1 MKNIQFLQIDFNL
14 ITDTKITSNEF
25 RIYAYLL
32 SLYNDNKKCSYPS
45 LETIA
50 NKLNISLTT
59 VKKSIKRLAELGYM
73 KIEKKKADR
82 GFFNTYTS
90 FKNMIKNKINKKSS
104 KKAKDNKTKPVDSN
118 GEKPLDGQVHVDE
131 LLYSAA
137 SELQDNKVTPVDLK
151 EIELISNETG
161 LEKEKAEQLLK
172 IANTSRILEVYEY
185 SKDRANE
192 LFSYMFSAIK
202 KNWTIRKNYAP
213 APSIYVNNENIE
225 TGRGNYTSN
234 NSKRFKRQVTEEE
247 IRVAEELENDLLG
260 WY

>member
-1 MKNIQFLQIDFNL
+1 MKNIQFLQLDFNL
-14 ITDTKITSNEF
+14 ITDTRITSNEF

-90 FKNMIKNKINKKSS
+90 FKNMIKKKINKKSS
-104 KKAKDNKTKPVDSN
+104 KKAEDNKTTPVDSN

-131 LLYSAA
+131 LLDGATP
-137 SELQDNKVTPVDLK
+137 ELQANDFSIDPK
-151 EIELISNETG
+151 EIELVSNETG
-161 LEKEKAEQLLK
+161 LEENQAKELLK

-247 IRVAEELENDLLG
+247 IRKAEELESDLLA

>member
-73 KIEKKKADR
+73 KIEKKKTDR

-90 FKNMIKNKINKKSS
+90 FKNMIKKKINKKSS
-104 KKAKDNKTKPVDSN
+104 KKAK
-118 GEKPLDGQVHVDE
+118 
-131 LLYSAA
+131 A
-137 SELQDNKVTPVDLK
+137 NKVTPVDLK
-151 EIELISNETG
+151 EIEVISNETG

-172 IANTSRILEVYEY
+172 IAEPKKILEVYEY
-185 SKDRANE
+185 AKSRAKN
-192 LFSYMFSAIK
+192 LYSFMFKAIK
-202 KNWTIRKNYAP
+202 DNWNIQSVVSPVY
-213 APSIYVNNENIE
+213 ENIE

-247 IRVAEELENDLLG
+247 IRVAEELENDLLA
-260 WY
+260 WYQ

>member
-1 MKNIQFLQIDFNL
+1 MKNIQFLQLDFNL

-59 VKKSIKRLAELGYM
+59 VKKSIKRLTELGYM
-73 KIEKKKADR
+73 KIEKKKTDR

-90 FKNMIKNKINKKSS
+90 FKNMIKKKINKKSS
-104 KKAKDNKTKPVDSN
+104 KKAK
-118 GEKPLDGQVHVDE
+118 
-131 LLYSAA
+131 A
-137 SELQDNKVTPVDLK
+137 NKVTPVDLK

-172 IANTSRILEVYEY
+172 IAEPKKILEVYEY
-185 SKDRANE
+185 AKSRAKN
-192 LFSYMFSAIK
+192 LYSFMFKAIK
-202 KNWTIRKNYAP
+202 DNWNIQSVVSQVY
-213 APSIYVNNENIE
+213 ENIE
-225 TGRGNYTSN
+225 AGRGNYISN
-234 NSKRFKRQVTEEE
+234 NKKRFTKKFSEEE
-247 IRVAEELENDLLG
+247 IRKAEELENDLLG

>member
-73 KIEKKKADR
+73 KIEKKKTDR

-90 FKNMIKNKINKKSS
+90 FKNMIKKKINKKSS
-104 KKAKDNKTKPVDSN
+104 KKS
-118 GEKPLDGQVHVDE
+118 Q
-131 LLYSAA
+131 S
-137 SELQDNKVTPVDLK
+137 
-151 EIELISNETG
+151 
-161 LEKEKAEQLLK
+161 
-172 IANTSRILEVYEY
+172 
-185 SKDRANE
+185 
-192 LFSYMFSAIK
+192 
-202 KNWTIRKNYAP
+202 
-213 APSIYVNNENIE
+213 
-225 TGRGNYTSN
+225 
-234 NSKRFKRQVTEEE
+234 
-247 IRVAEELENDLLG
+247 
-260 WY
+260 

>member
-1 MKNIQFLQIDFNL
+1 MQFLKLSTDL
-14 ITDTKITSNEF
+14 ITDTNITSNEF

-73 KIEKKKADR
+73 KIEKKKTDR

-90 FKNMIKNKINKKSS
+90 FKNMIKKKINKKSS
-104 KKAKDNKTKPVDSN
+104 KKAK
-118 GEKPLDGQVHVDE
+118 
-131 LLYSAA
+131 A
-137 SELQDNKVTPVDLK
+137 NKVTPVDLK
-151 EIELISNETG
+151 EIEVISNETG

-172 IANTSRILEVYEY
+172 IAEPKKILEVYEY
-185 SKDRANE
+185 AKSRAKN
-192 LFSYMFSAIK
+192 LYSFMFKAIK
-202 KNWTIRKNYAP
+202 DNWNIQSVVSPVY
-213 APSIYVNNENIE
+213 ENIE

-247 IRVAEELENDLLG
+247 IRIAEELENDLLA
-260 WY
+260 WYQ

>member
-73 KIEKKKADR
+73 KIEKKKTDR

-90 FKNMIKNKINKKSS
+90 FKNMIKKKINKKLSE
-104 KKAKDNKTKPVDSN
+104 KAKDNKTTPVDSN

-131 LLYSAA
+131 LLDSATP
-137 SELQDNKVTPVDLK
+137 ELQDNKVTPVDPK
-151 EIELISNETG
+151 EVELISNETG

-172 IANTSRILEVYEY
+172 IAEPKKILEVYEY
-185 SKDRANE
+185 AKSRAKN
-192 LFSYMFSAIK
+192 LYSFMFKAIK
-202 KNWTIRKNYAP
+202 DNWNIQSVVSPVY
-213 APSIYVNNENIE
+213 ENIE
-225 TGRGNYTSN
+225 AGRGNYISN
-234 NSKRFKRQVTEEE
+234 NKKRFTKKFSEEE
-247 IRVAEELENDLLG
+247 IRKAEELENDLLG

>member
-73 KIEKKKADR
+73 KIEKKKTDR

-90 FKNMIKNKINKKSS
+90 FKNMIKKKINKKSS
-104 KKAKDNKTKPVDSN
+104 KKAK
-118 GEKPLDGQVHVDE
+118 
-131 LLYSAA
+131 A
-137 SELQDNKVTPVDLK
+137 NKVTPVDLK

-172 IANTSRILEVYEY
+172 IAEPKKILEVYEY
-185 SKDRANE
+185 AKSRAKN
-192 LFSYMFSAIK
+192 LYSFMFKAIK
-202 KNWTIRKNYAP
+202 DNWNIQSVVSPVY
-213 APSIYVNNENIE
+213 ENIE

-247 IRVAEELENDLLG
+247 IRVAEELENDLLA
-260 WY
+260 WYQ

>member
-59 VKKSIKRLAELGYM
+59 VKKSIKRLVELGYM
-73 KIEKKKADR
+73 KIEKKKTDR

-90 FKNMIKNKINKKSS
+90 FKNMIKKKINKKSS
-104 KKAKDNKTKPVDSN
+104 KKAK
-118 GEKPLDGQVHVDE
+118 
-131 LLYSAA
+131 A
-137 SELQDNKVTPVDLK
+137 NKVTPVDLK

-172 IANTSRILEVYEY
+172 IAEPKKILEVYEY
-185 SKDRANE
+185 AKSRAKN
-192 LFSYMFSAIK
+192 LYSFMFKAIK
-202 KNWTIRKNYAP
+202 DNWNIQSVVSPVY
-213 APSIYVNNENIE
+213 ENIE
-225 TGRGNYTSN
+225 VGRGNYISN
-234 NSKRFKRQVTEEE
+234 NKKRFTKKFSEDE
-247 IRVAEELENDLLG
+247 IRKAEELESDLLA

>member
-59 VKKSIKRLAELGYM
+59 VKKSIKRLTELGYM
-73 KIEKKKADR
+73 KIEKKKTDR

-90 FKNMIKNKINKKSS
+90 FKNMIKKKINKKSS
-104 KKAKDNKTKPVDSN
+104 KKAK
-118 GEKPLDGQVHVDE
+118 
-131 LLYSAA
+131 A
-137 SELQDNKVTPVDLK
+137 NKVTPVDLK

-172 IANTSRILEVYEY
+172 IAEPKKILEVYEY
-185 SKDRANE
+185 AKSRAKN
-192 LFSYMFSAIK
+192 LYSFMFKAIK
-202 KNWTIRKNYAP
+202 DNWNIQSVVSPVY
-213 APSIYVNNENIE
+213 ENIE
-225 TGRGNYTSN
+225 VGRGNYISN
-234 NSKRFKRQVTEEE
+234 NKKRFTKKFSEDE
-247 IRVAEELENDLLG
+247 IRKAEELENDLLG

>member
-1 MKNIQFLQIDFNL
+1 MKNIQFLQLDFNL
-14 ITDTKITSNEF
+14 ITDTRITSNEF

-73 KIEKKKADR
+73 KIEKK
-82 GFFNTYTS
+82 NTS

-137 SELQDNKVTPVDLK
+137 SELQDNEVTSVDLK

-172 IANTSRILEVYEY
+172 IAESKKILEVYEY
-185 SKDRANE
+185 AKSRAKN
-192 LFSYMFSAIK
+192 LYSFMFKAIK
-202 KNWTIRKNYAP
+202 DNWNIQSVVSPVY
-213 APSIYVNNENIE
+213 ENIE
-225 TGRGNYTSN
+225 TERGNYTSN

-247 IRVAEELENDLLG
+247 IRKAEELENALLG
-260 WY
+260 WV

>member
-59 VKKSIKRLAELGYM
+59 VKKSIKRLTELGYM
-73 KIEKKKADR
+73 KIEKKKTDR

-90 FKNMIKNKINKKSS
+90 FKNMIKKKINKKSS
-104 KKAKDNKTKPVDSN
+104 KKAK
-118 GEKPLDGQVHVDE
+118 
-131 LLYSAA
+131 A
-137 SELQDNKVTPVDLK
+137 NKVTPVDLK

-172 IANTSRILEVYEY
+172 IAEPKKILEVYEY
-185 SKDRANE
+185 AKSRAKN
-192 LFSYMFSAIK
+192 LYSFMFKAIK
-202 KNWTIRKNYAP
+202 DNWNIQSVVSPVY
-213 APSIYVNNENIE
+213 ENIE
-225 TGRGNYTSN
+225 VGRGNYISN
-234 NSKRFKRQVTEEE
+234 NKKRFTKKFSEEE
-247 IRVAEELENDLLG
+247 IRKAEELENDLLG

>member
-73 KIEKKKADR
+73 KIEKKKTDR

-90 FKNMIKNKINKKSS
+90 FKNMIKKKINKKSS
-104 KKAKDNKTKPVDSN
+104 KKAK
-118 GEKPLDGQVHVDE
+118 
-131 LLYSAA
+131 A
-137 SELQDNKVTPVDLK
+137 NKVTPVDLK
-151 EIELISNETG
+151 EIEVISNETG

-172 IANTSRILEVYEY
+172 IAEPKKILEVYEY
-185 SKDRANE
+185 AKSRAKN
-192 LFSYMFSAIK
+192 LYSFMFKAIK
-202 KNWTIRKNYAP
+202 DNWNIQSVVSPVY
-213 APSIYVNNENIE
+213 ENIE
-225 TGRGNYTSN
+225 VGRGNYISN
-234 NSKRFKRQVTEEE
+234 NKKRITKQFSEDE
-247 IRVAEELENDLLG
+247 IRKAEELESDLLA

>member
-14 ITDTKITSNEF
+14 ITDTRITSNEF

-73 KIEKKKADR
+73 KIEKKKTDR

-90 FKNMIKNKINKKSS
+90 FKNMIKKINKKSS
-104 KKAKDNKTKPVDSN
+104 KKAKDNKTTPVDSN

-131 LLYSAA
+131 LLDSATP
-137 SELQDNKVTPVDLK
+137 ELQANKVTPVYPK
-151 EIELISNETG
+151 EVELISNETG
-161 LEKEKAEQLLK
+161 LEKERAEQLLK
-172 IANTSRILEVYEY
+172 IAEPKKILEVYEY
-185 SKDRANE
+185 AKSRAKN
-192 LFSYMFSAIK
+192 LYSFMFKAIK
-202 KNWTIRKNYAP
+202 DNWNIQSVVSPVY
-213 APSIYVNNENIE
+213 ENIE
-225 TGRGNYTSN
+225 AGRGNYISN
-234 NSKRFKRQVTEEE
+234 NKKRFTNKFSEEE
-247 IRVAEELENDLLG
+247 IRKAEELENDLLG

>member
-73 KIEKKKADR
+73 KIEKKKTDR

-90 FKNMIKNKINKKSS
+90 FKNMIKKKINKKSS
-104 KKAKDNKTKPVDSN
+104 KKAKDNKTTPVDSN
-118 GEKPLDGQVHVDE
+118 GEKPL
-131 LLYSAA
+131 
-137 SELQDNKVTPVDLK
+137 DLK

-172 IANTSRILEVYEY
+172 IAEPKKILEVYEY
-185 SKDRANE
+185 AKSRAKN
-192 LFSYMFSAIK
+192 LYSFMFKAIK
-202 KNWTIRKNYAP
+202 DNWNIQSVVSPVY
-213 APSIYVNNENIE
+213 ENIE

-234 NSKRFKRQVTEEE
+234 NSERFRRQVTEEE
-247 IRVAEELENDLLG
+247 IRKAEELENALLG

>member
-59 VKKSIKRLAELGYM
+59 VKKSIKRLTELGYM
-73 KIEKKKADR
+73 KIEKKKTDR

-90 FKNMIKNKINKKSS
+90 FKNMIKKKINKKSS
-104 KKAKDNKTKPVDSN
+104 KKAK
-118 GEKPLDGQVHVDE
+118 
-131 LLYSAA
+131 A
-137 SELQDNKVTPVDLK
+137 NKVTPVDLK

-172 IANTSRILEVYEY
+172 IAEPKKILEVYEY
-185 SKDRANE
+185 AKSRAKN
-192 LFSYMFSAIK
+192 LYSFMFKAIK
-202 KNWTIRKNYAP
+202 DNWNIQSVVSQVY
-213 APSIYVNNENIE
+213 ENIE
-225 TGRGNYTSN
+225 AGRGNYISN
-234 NSKRFKRQVTEEE
+234 NKKRFTKKFSEEE
-247 IRVAEELENDLLG
+247 IRKAEELENDLLG

>member
-73 KIEKKKADR
+73 KIEKKKTDR

-90 FKNMIKNKINKKSS
+90 FKNMIKKKINKKSS
-104 KKAKDNKTKPVDSN
+104 KKAK
-118 GEKPLDGQVHVDE
+118 
-131 LLYSAA
+131 A
-137 SELQDNKVTPVDLK
+137 NKVTPVDLK

-172 IANTSRILEVYEY
+172 IAEPKKILEVYEY
-185 SKDRANE
+185 AKSRAKN
-192 LFSYMFSAIK
+192 LYSFMFKAIK
-202 KNWTIRKNYAP
+202 DNWNIQSVVSQVY
-213 APSIYVNNENIE
+213 ENIE
-225 TGRGNYTSN
+225 AGRGNYISN
-234 NSKRFKRQVTEEE
+234 NKKRFTKKFSEEE
-247 IRVAEELENDLLG
+247 IRKAEELENDLLG

>member
-1 MKNIQFLQIDFNL
+1 MKNIQFLQLDFNL
-14 ITDTKITSNEF
+14 ITDTRITSNEF

-73 KIEKKKADR
+73 KIEKKKTDR

-137 SELQDNKVTPVDLK
+137 SELQDNEVTSVDLK

-172 IANTSRILEVYEY
+172 IAEPKKILEVYEY
-185 SKDRANE
+185 AKSRAKN
-192 LFSYMFSAIK
+192 LYSFMFKAIK
-202 KNWTIRKNYAP
+202 DNWNIQSVVSPVY
-213 APSIYVNNENIE
+213 ENIE
-225 TGRGNYTSN
+225 TERGNYTSN

-247 IRVAEELENDLLG
+247 IRKAEELENALLG
-260 WY
+260 WV

>member
-1 MKNIQFLQIDFNL
+1 MKNIQFLQLDFNL
-14 ITDTKITSNEF
+14 ITDTRITSNEF

-73 KIEKKKADR
+73 KIEKKKTDR

-104 KKAKDNKTKPVDSN
+104 KKAKDNTKPVDSN

-172 IANTSRILEVYEY
+172 IAEPKKILEVYEY
-185 SKDRANE
+185 AKSRAKN
-192 LFSYMFSAIK
+192 LYSFMFKAIK
-202 KNWTIRKNYAP
+202 DNWNIQSVVSPVY
-213 APSIYVNNENIE
+213 ENIE
-225 TGRGNYTSN
+225 VGRGNYISN
-234 NSKRFKRQVTEEE
+234 NKKRFTKKFSEDE
-247 IRVAEELENDLLG
+247 IRKAEELESDLLA